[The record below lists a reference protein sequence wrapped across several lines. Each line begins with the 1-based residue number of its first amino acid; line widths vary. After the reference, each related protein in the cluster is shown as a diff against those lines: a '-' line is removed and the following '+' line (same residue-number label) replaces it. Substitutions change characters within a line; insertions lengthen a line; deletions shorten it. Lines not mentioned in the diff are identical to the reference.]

1 MTEKV
6 PPAFRD
12 GLSSPR
18 LRSREITQGSERTA
32 HRALLHAIG
41 LSRDDLK
48 KPLVAV
54 VNSWNELVPGC
65 VHLRSVA
72 EAVKRGIADAG
83 GVPLEFNT
91 IAVCDGLAQG
101 HAGMKYS
108 LVSRD
113 IIAASAEIM
122 LQAHCLDGAVFLS
135 SCDKVTPGMLMAAA
149 RVDIPAVFVPA
160 GAMEAGRYG
169 DRNITLS
176 NLREFAG
183 KFQAGEITAEELT
196 EIECG
201 GCPGPGTCA
210 MMGTANTMA
219 CLAEALGMT
228 FPGSG
233 TAPATGAAKL
243 RDARLAGGR
252 SVDLVREGLR
262 PSQIMTREAFE
273 NAIRVSMAIGG
284 STNAILHLPAIAREL
299 GIEITLELFD
309 RISRTTP
316 HIAKI
321 NPSGIHTV
329 NDFHKAGGVPA
340 VLKVLEPL
348 LERRNTNVYDQT
360 LGDIAASAR
369 WTDQEVIRP
378 LERAYAPDGGVAI
391 LGGNLAPRGA
401 VVKKSAVAQEM
412 WVHHGPARVFD
423 SMEDA
428 IAAVREDSIAKGSVI
443 VIRYEGPK
451 GGPGMREMQM
461 ITAMIVGSGLARS
474 TALITDGRFSGSTR
488 GPCIGHIS
496 PEAAEGG
503 PLAAVRDGDRISINI
518 PERKLDLEVEPDEI
532 QRRLEEWRPPAKDLK
547 GILQIYAKLATS
559 ADRGA
564 IWE

>member
-1 MTEKV
+1 MTEEI
-6 PPAFRD
+6 RT
-12 GLSSPR
+12 
-18 LRSREITQGSERTA
+18 LRSREITEGPERTA
-32 HRALLHAIG
+32 HRALLHAVG
-41 LSRDDLK
+41 MSRDDLK
-48 KPLVAV
+48 KPLIAV

-72 EAVKRGIADAG
+72 EAVKRGIAGAG
-83 GVPLEFNT
+83 GLPFEFNT

-108 LVSRD
+108 LASRD

-122 LQAHCLDGAVFLS
+122 LQAHCFDGAVFIS

-149 RVDIPAVFVPA
+149 RVDIPAVVVPA
-160 GAMEAGRYG
+160 GSMEAGRYG
-169 DRNITLS
+169 ERNVTLS

-183 KFQAGEITAEELT
+183 RFQAGEITAEELT
-196 EIECG
+196 EVECG

-219 CLAEALGMT
+219 CLAEALGMA

-233 TAPATGAAKL
+233 TSPATGAAKL

-252 SVDLVREGLR
+252 IVQLVLEGLR
-262 PSQIMTREAFE
+262 PSQVMTRAAFE

-299 GIEITLELFD
+299 GIEIDLDLFD

-316 HIAKI
+316 QIAKI
-321 NPSGIHTV
+321 NPSGIDTI
-329 NDFHKAGGVPA
+329 NDFHRAGGVPA
-340 VLKVLEPL
+340 VLKAIGPL
-348 LERRNTNVYDQT
+348 LDGNTASVYGQT
-360 LGDIAASAR
+360 LREVADRAR
-369 WTDQEVIRP
+369 WSDPEVIRP
-378 LERAYAPDGGVAI
+378 VERAYAPDGGVAI

-401 VVKKSAVAQEM
+401 VVKKSAVAPEM
-412 WVHHGPARVFD
+412 WVHRGPARVFD

-428 IAAVREDSIAKGSVI
+428 IAAVRENSIAEGSVI

-461 ITAMIVGSGLARS
+461 ITAMIVGSGLAKS

-503 PLAAVRDGDRISINI
+503 PLAVVRDGDIISIDI
-518 PERKLDLEVEPDEI
+518 PERKLELEAEPGEI
-532 QRRLEEWRPPAKDLK
+532 ERRLKEWRPPTQELK
-547 GILQIYAKLATS
+547 GILRIYAQLAAS

-564 IWE
+564 VWE